1 MDIIT
6 GMRPGCEHQGK
17 PLPPMREK
25 LHSPLELLL
34 GCPVDSRLGFE
45 PESVCITHC
54 PKIHAPT
61 SNQGEC
67 SMDEERIAS
76 PSRRYVA
83 LDIHKHYCVVAAV
96 DRDGKVVL
104 QPVRVEH
111 QDLEGWLK
119 KDLRRSDHVVI
130 ESTTNAWHVYDLL
143 EPLAERVLV
152 ANPIKVKQIACARVK
167 TDIRDTLILA
177 RLLAANLV
185 PVVWVPP
192 LHVRQLRQLL
202 SQRRQLVETHTQIV
216 NRMHSV
222 AHRHHLIHPK
232 GKRFNEKNTSWQKD
246 KILSQL
252 EQFQLGLEMENR
264 EYIEKQINKIGKE
277 IAKMSH
283 QKPWAQSMTYVM
295 QLPGFGVIT
304 AMTVLAA
311 IGKIERFENP
321 KNLAGYSGLTSGV
334 EQSGTKLRE
343 KGITKEG
350 RKELR
355 WAMVEVA
362 QRAVKSDPHW
372 QRRFQELEHRMHRNQ
387 AIVAIAR
394 QMLELVWYVLTRRQP
409 YRHFSQER
417 IAYKYLTW
425 GWQMDDEARDGL
437 TRQQFARYYLMRLGI
452 GHDLMRIA
460 LNPKYPRRLASEEEL
475 LALRPEL
482 QKIE

>member
-1 MDIIT
+1 MS
-6 GMRPGCEHQGK
+6 E
-17 PLPPMREK
+17 
-25 LHSPLELLL
+25 EL
-34 GCPVDSRLGFE
+34 
-45 PESVCITHC
+45 
-54 PKIHAPT
+54 
-61 SNQGEC
+61 
-67 SMDEERIAS
+67 IAS
-76 PSRRYVA
+76 LSRRYMA

-96 DRDGKVVL
+96 NREGQEVL
-104 QPVRVEH
+104 QAVRVEH
-111 QDLEGWLK
+111 QDLEAWLK
-119 KDLRRSDHVVI
+119 KNLRVSDHVVI

-143 EPLAERVLV
+143 EPLVERVLV
-152 ANPIKVKQIACARVK
+152 ANPIKVKQIAYARVK

-202 SQRRQLVETHTQIV
+202 SQRRQMVETHTQIV

-222 AHRHHLIHPK
+222 AHRHHLSHPK
-232 GKRFNEKNTSWQKD
+232 GKRFNEKNTAWQKD

-264 EYIEKQINKIGKE
+264 AYIEKQINKIGKE
-277 IAKMSH
+277 ITKMSH
-283 QKPWAQSMTYVM
+283 HKPWAEGMTYIM

-311 IGKIERFENP
+311 IGEIGRFETP
-321 KNLAGYSGLTSGV
+321 KKLGSYSGLTPGL
-334 EQSGTKLRE
+334 EQSGTKNRG

-350 RKELR
+350 RRELR
-355 WAMVEVA
+355 WALVEVA
-362 QRAVKSDPHW
+362 QRAVKSDPLW
-372 QRRFQELEHRMHRNQ
+372 KRRFQELQHRMHRNQ
-387 AIVAIAR
+387 AIVVIAHR
-394 QMLELVWYVLTRRQP
+394 LLELVWYVLTRRQP

-452 GHDLMRIA
+452 GHDLTRVA
-460 LNPKYPRRLASEEEL
+460 LNPKYPRRLASEAEL

-482 QKIE
+482 KQIE

>member
-1 MDIIT
+1 MSEEIKA
-6 GMRPGCEHQGK
+6 RPSC
-17 PLPPMREK
+17 
-25 LHSPLELLL
+25 
-34 GCPVDSRLGFE
+34 
-45 PESVCITHC
+45 
-54 PKIHAPT
+54 
-61 SNQGEC
+61 
-67 SMDEERIAS
+67 
-76 PSRRYVA
+76 RYVA

-96 DRDGKVVL
+96 HREGQVVL

-111 QDLEGWLK
+111 EDLEIWLK
-119 KDLRRSDHVVI
+119 KNLRPSDHVVI
-130 ESTTNAWHVYDLL
+130 ESTTNAWHMYDLL
-143 EPLAERVLV
+143 EPLVERVLV

-167 TDIRDTLILA
+167 TDVRDTLILA

-192 LHVRQLRQLL
+192 IHVRQLRQLL
-202 SQRRQLVETHTQIV
+202 SQRRQMVETHTQVV

-222 AHRHHLIHPK
+222 AHRHHLSHPA
-232 GKRFNEKNTSWQKD
+232 GKRFNEKNTAWQKD
-246 KILSQL
+246 KILSPM

-283 QKPWAQSMTYVM
+283 QRPWAESMTYLM

-311 IGKIERFENP
+311 IGDIGRFETP
-321 KNLAGYSGLTSGV
+321 KKLGSYSGLTPGI
-334 EQSGTKLRE
+334 EQSGTKKRG

-350 RKELR
+350 RRELR
-355 WAMVEVA
+355 WALVEVA

-372 QRRFQELEHRMHRNQ
+372 KRRFQELQQRMHRNQ
-387 AIVAIAR
+387 AIVAIAHR
-394 QMLELVWYVLTRRQP
+394 LLELVWYVLTRRQP

-425 GWQMDDEARDGL
+425 GWQMDDEARAGL

-452 GHDLMRIA
+452 GQDLTRVA
-460 LNPKYPRRLASEEEL
+460 LNPKYPRKLASEAEL